1 MASNKQDKKANT
13 NGRTKAEGAIKT
25 EASAGISGGNPI
37 GDRLWLE
44 HFALQLL
51 RGGALDE
58 AQYKKLLARID
69 RELAMRYKAGR

>member
-1 MASNKQDKKANT
+1 MASNKQDKQVNT
-13 NGRTKAEGAIKT
+13 NGRKKPEGAIGT
-25 EASAGISGGNPI
+25 VTSAEISGGNPI
-37 GDRLWLE
+37 GDRLWME
-44 HFALQLL
+44 HYALQLF

>member
-1 MASNKQDKKANT
+1 MASNKKDKQVNT
-13 NGRTKAEGAIKT
+13 NGRMKPEGAIKT
-25 EASAGISGGNPI
+25 ETSAGISGGNPI
-37 GDRLWLE
+37 GDRLWME

>member
-1 MASNKQDKKANT
+1 MASNKKTKQVNT
-13 NGRTKAEGAIKT
+13 NGRTKPEGAIKT

-37 GDRLWLE
+37 GDRLWME

>member
-1 MASNKQDKKANT
+1 MASNKQDKKTNT
-13 NGRTKAEGAIKT
+13 NGRTKPEGAIKT
-25 EASAGISGGNPI
+25 EAFAVISGGNPI
-37 GDRLWLE
+37 GDRLWME
-44 HFALQLL
+44 HYALQLF

>member
-1 MASNKQDKKANT
+1 MASNKQDKQVNT
-13 NGRTKAEGAIKT
+13 NGRKKPEGAIGT
-25 EASAGISGGNPI
+25 VTSAEISGGNPI
-37 GDRLWLE
+37 GDRLWME

-69 RELAMRYKAGR
+69 RELAMRYKVGR

>member
-1 MASNKQDKKANT
+1 MASNKQDKQVNT
-13 NGRTKAEGAIKT
+13 NGRTKPEGAIKT

-37 GDRLWLE
+37 GDRLWME
-44 HFALQLL
+44 HFALQLF